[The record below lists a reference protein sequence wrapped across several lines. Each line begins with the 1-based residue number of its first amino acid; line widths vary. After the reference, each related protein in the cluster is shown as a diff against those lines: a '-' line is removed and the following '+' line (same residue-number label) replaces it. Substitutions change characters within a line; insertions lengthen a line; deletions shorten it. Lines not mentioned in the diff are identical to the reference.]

1 MIFTTEGQLVWCSAV
16 NSRRL
21 FCGDFGDVFLYLRM
35 FLKVKNQMPKFKCWF
50 LLAGFLLD
58 YLHVNRCY
66 AVGKMVIWL
75 GLIYNVIDLRKY
87 SFIIYCKCYEYC
99 IWNPNSETVAD
110 YFLQQWIQIQ
120 AWRVLKVFIHVCAHD
135 WYTVKLLT
143 CLHLIYE
150 VPVVTGHRL

>member
-1 MIFTTEGQLVWCSAV
+1 MGMRINHLVMIFTTEGQLVWCSAV

-66 AVGKMVIWL
+66 AVEKMVIWL

-99 IWNPNSETVAD
+99 IWNPN
-110 YFLQQWIQIQ
+110 L
-120 AWRVLKVFIHVCAHD
+120 R
-135 WYTVKLLT
+135 KLLPIIF
-143 CLHLIYE
+143 CNNEYKYKHG
-150 VPVVTGHRL
+150 VF

>member
-1 MIFTTEGQLVWCSAV
+1 MGMRINHLVMIFTTEGQLVWCSAV

-99 IWNPNSETVAD
+99 IWNPN
-110 YFLQQWIQIQ
+110 L
-120 AWRVLKVFIHVCAHD
+120 R
-135 WYTVKLLT
+135 KLLLSATMNTNTSMACFKSVHT
-143 CLHLIYE
+143 CMCTWLI
-150 VPVVTGHRL
+150 HS

>member
-1 MIFTTEGQLVWCSAV
+1 MGMRINHLVMIFTTEGQLVWCSAV

-87 SFIIYCKCYEYC
+87 SLSFTA
-99 IWNPNSETVAD
+99 NAMSTVFGIRTCGNCCQLFSATMNTNTSMACFKSVHTCM
-110 YFLQQWIQIQ
+110 YTWL
-120 AWRVLKVFIHVCAHD
+120 IHS
-135 WYTVKLLT
+135 
-143 CLHLIYE
+143 
-150 VPVVTGHRL
+150 